1 MVGMQVVAAS
11 VLYIHS
17 TTLYNSHACMVY
29 LGNPNFKRYLLI
41 LAKIEFSIY
50 NPMVG
55 LQIVHLKKAKCLV
68 IICLLYHCQTRPLVF
83 MVNLIFSYLLLL
95 CQSFSE

>member
-1 MVGMQVVAAS
+1 MVGMQAVAAS

-29 LGNPNFKRYLLI
+29 LGNPNFKRYI
-41 LAKIEFSIY
+41 T
-50 NPMVG
+50 MVG

-83 MVNLIFSYLLLL
+83 MVNLIFSYLLLIK
-95 CQSFSE
+95 

>member
-41 LAKIEFSIY
+41 LAKIEFSITAQWLAY
-50 NPMVG
+50 KLCIKRKMSCNNIP
-55 LQIVHLKKAKCLV
+55 
-68 IICLLYHCQTRPLVF
+68 CQTSPLVF